1 MWVRKTIIGHSL
13 NIHRISNVIYIYFVR
28 QFSMSA
34 VYTRFVAWIQN
45 DWRFRGSRNMAE
57 CGRLSESRQYGRRT
71 HRLFWLCIYAIVQ
84 LRCFFSSFRRRRLLV
99 VSFVIESNISS
110 FIFSA
115 LPLQQRNHSRRATEK
130 KPKHLKNS
138 SLSFNDDL
146 YTLKVLWCNEWKLN
160 HINNLFIFVTLLSKE
175 LESFEQ
181 GQRREKII
189 PETNVINHRNN
200 ICNHFFSKSKSQ
212 RKKKAEIILVF
223 MAIA

>member
-1 MWVRKTIIGHSL
+1 MRIQCHTINSREMWVRKTIIGHSL

-57 CGRLSESRQYGRRT
+57 CGRLSESRRYGRGT

-84 LRCFFSSFRRRRLLV
+84 LCCFFSSFRRRLLV

-130 KPKHLKNS
+130 SQNIWKIRRCRSMMTYIRWKY
-138 SLSFNDDL
+138 FG
-146 YTLKVLWCNEWKLN
+146 VMNEN
-160 HINNLFIFVTLLSKE
+160 
-175 LESFEQ
+175 
-181 GQRREKII
+181 
-189 PETNVINHRNN
+189 
-200 ICNHFFSKSKSQ
+200 
-212 RKKKAEIILVF
+212 
-223 MAIA
+223 